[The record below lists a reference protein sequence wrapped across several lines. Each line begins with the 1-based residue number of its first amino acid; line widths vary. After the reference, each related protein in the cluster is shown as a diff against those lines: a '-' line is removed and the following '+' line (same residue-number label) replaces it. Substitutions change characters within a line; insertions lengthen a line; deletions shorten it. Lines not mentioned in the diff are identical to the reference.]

1 MDTKWNGTGPDPG
14 TELEYFAAP
23 RDTEA
28 PEDVPGVP
36 VIRPG
41 RRAKAAVGFL
51 SFFLGITLTLGSL
64 GAAAERLVMQRGAL
78 PDWSGDWQNTQEFR
92 DEVSGYLRE
101 FLSLGAT
108 GTTGNA
114 WYQTAE
120 AWDVA
125 VGSGWERHYTE
136 IILSDTERE
145 VLPITEVP
153 EEDTSQ
159 ETEPDH
165 PYRSGDKNVLYFI
178 KKNNKLLYSNT
189 EEQTSRL
196 FSDRGFEGYNFYL
209 TYQSGTV
216 SIVKDDMELDVY
228 GDGTYTSG
236 QSQWFVPGYENLQA
250 GKGLD
255 DIAVYMA
262 VRQEPV
268 RYWFQDA
275 DGGQYYYGRMY
286 NVARRAEEARVFF
299 LRQAAVLAAGALCL
313 GLWCLLRREKRLA
326 DAKIASW
333 TVHIWAEGW
342 VLLTLIPLAWLFADR
357 GWQELYWACQE
368 LWWRNWEPM
377 YPSQLIYGAASF
389 LFSGLP
395 GLLALGW
402 LLWLAFNNR
411 RYNPKEKRKSLL
423 GLLFRTVRKLLRGLR
438 MKDLERPVEKRLAR
452 NNTLTLAALL
462 IGFLISLPVIYM
474 AAYLWLFSAGNRL
487 PYFLLLLPLCLLEA
501 LLILTIVRVFRGR
514 RLARDLGRLS
524 RQIESIRSG
533 DLTTPLDL
541 PEDAD
546 LRKTAEALNDIQAGM
561 KSALAEQTRSE
572 RMKVE
577 LISNV
582 SHDLKTPLTSIL
594 SYAELLRREDLPPAA
609 ADYARIIDEKAQR
622 LKSMVQDVFEVSKA
636 AADQLPVTMER
647 LDLGKLLRQTL
658 ADLDGPIQRSGLT
671 FKVDLPE
678 TPVMIDADGKRL
690 YRVFQNLIDN
700 ALRYALPGSRVY
712 LALKTTVGQAETA
725 RLSRAA
731 GLAQVSIRNT
741 SRDELPEGVDF
752 TARFVRGDESRTDG
766 GSGLGLSIASSFTE
780 ACGGTFRVETVADL
794 FTAVAAFPLAEAE
807 QEAAR

>member
-1 MDTKWNGTGPDPG
+1 MDTKWNGTGSDGGAEP
-14 TELEYFAAP
+14 EYFVAPRAP

-36 VIRPG
+36 AVRPR

-64 GAAAERLVMQRGAL
+64 GAAAERLVMQWGAL
-78 PDWSGDWQNTQEFR
+78 PDWSGDWQNTQAFR
-92 DEVSGYLRE
+92 DEVSGCLRE

-145 VLPITEVP
+145 ARPATEVL
-153 EEDTSQ
+153 EEDASQ

-165 PYRSGDKNVLYFI
+165 PYRAGDKNVLYFI
-178 KKNNKLLYSNT
+178 TKNSELLYTNT
-189 EEQTSRL
+189 EEQTSRQ

-209 TYQSGTV
+209 TYHRGTV
-216 SIVKDDMELDVY
+216 SIVKDGMELDVY

-255 DIAVYMA
+255 GIAVYMA

-299 LRQAAVLAAGALCL
+299 LRQAAVLAAGVLCL
-313 GLWCLLRREKRLA
+313 GLWFLLRREKRLA

-357 GWQELYWACQE
+357 GWQELYWACRE
-368 LWWRNWEPM
+368 LWWRDWEPM
-377 YPSQLIYGAASF
+377 YPGQLIYGAASF

-452 NNTLTLAALL
+452 TLILGTAALAVVL
-462 IGFLISLPVIYM
+462 
-474 AAYLWLFSAGNRL
+474 AGAL
-487 PYFLLLLPLCLLEA
+487 VLFLLLLPMLWYDLGW
-501 LLILTIVRVFRGR
+501 LLITVPLAALAAVALAALIPSLRSL

-577 LISNV
+577 LVSNV

-594 SYAELLRREDLPPAA
+594 SYAELLRQEDLPPAA
-609 ADYARIIDEKAQR
+609 ADYARIIDEKARR
-622 LKSMVQDVFEVSKA
+622 LGAMVQDVFEVSKA
-636 AADQLPVTMER
+636 AADQLSVTMER

-658 ADLDGPIQRSGLT
+658 ADLDGPIQKSGLT

-678 TPVMIDADGKRL
+678 RAVLIDADGKRL

-712 LALKTTVGQAETA
+712 LALKTAEGQAETA
-725 RLSRAA
+725 RLSRVA